1 MAIKKTSHARF
12 EIWYHI
18 AWATKYRKKVFAN
31 SATQEAI
38 KRLLRKIAGYYDM
51 EIGEIEVM
59 SDHVHL
65 TLCAPPRIAPS
76 RAVQIL
82 KSVSTKALFRHYSW
96 LRSHYWGGEVWV
108 GGYFIR
114 TVGPGLTK
122 EDIDKYILEQSEE
135 I

>member
-1 MAIKKTSHARF
+1 LTKPATSPN
-12 EIWYHI
+12 
-18 AWATKYRKKVFAN
+18 AWHWG
-31 SATQEAI
+31 
-38 KRLLRKIAGYYDM
+38 KIADEYDM
-51 EIGEIEVM
+51 KIGEIEVL

-82 KSVSTKALFRHYSW
+82 KSVSTRALFAYYPW
-96 LRSHYWGGEVWV
+96 LKSMYWGSEVWV
-108 GGYFIR
+108 GGYFVR

-122 EDIDKYILEQSEE
+122 EDIDRYIIEQSEE